1 MEINKIF
8 PTDSYDYQ
16 RCEAMIKLFGLG
28 YVDTHPHPNEKT
40 KNLRIDVLTAH
51 YEIFIELAKAINEQ
65 DKKSFALILSNKN
78 RKEMLEKYGFFQFLI
93 NKQFSIY

>member
-1 MEINKIF
+1 
-8 PTDSYDYQ
+8 
-16 RCEAMIKLFGLG
+16 
-28 YVDTHPHPNEKT
+28 
-40 KNLRIDVLTAH
+40 LTAH